1 MSKKGFVKT
10 NAMRLLEQAG
20 LAYTPHSYEGTASL
34 SAEEVARVLGVDPA
48 RVFKTLVTLGKS
60 GEHYVFV
67 LPAVGELDL
76 KKAAQACGEK
86 SVAMLKQKDLLLT
99 TGYVHG
105 GCSPLGMKKEF
116 PTVIDASAEDQ
127 PTILVS
133 AGKIGFQMEVEPRAL
148 AAAFA
153 FRFADLTQ
161 EKM

>member
-1 MSKKGFVKT
+1 
-10 NAMRLLEQAG
+10 
-20 LAYTPHSYEGTASL
+20 
-34 SAEEVARVLGVDPA
+34 
-48 RVFKTLVTLGKS
+48 
-60 GEHYVFV
+60 
-67 LPAVGELDL
+67 
-76 KKAAQACGEK
+76 
-86 SVAMLKQKDLLLT
+86 MLKQKDLLPT

-105 GCSPLGMKKEF
+105 GCSPLGMKKDF

-161 EKM
+161 AKM